1 MKIRKEVVYISD
13 EEAINKTTLFI
24 PESVM
29 KNKALSNYAIADY
42 CVLQTL
48 SIPTQMPLQ
57 CITYQQILFYLT
69 GDTSQRRRINDCI
82 KCGINELID
91 NHIVKKEKEFQKHL
105 VLDCSNLWI
114 DTKRDKFTIITFDEV
129 QNIFEVENVNNF
141 LLLKYFILLMGTIS
155 SKITVY
161 LNNSNFKNRVVGSF
175 TIEYLAELSGIS
187 DRTVIEYNKILE
199 SIGLLYVYR
208 QEDFVID
215 KENNIKRLNNIYGR
229 LRDKEYINTYAFNQ
243 KKHFNSYQYRET
255 NIEKANKKRRLAQMY
270 QQLIKGRSSKYSN
283 REITEIYDYVI
294 SENEKYERMY
304 EKDGCEEHLEK
315 IRDIEIFKKYEFLK
329 EK

>member
-1 MKIRKEVVYISD
+1 M
-13 EEAINKTTLFI
+13 N
-24 PESVM
+24 
-29 KNKALSNYAIADY
+29 NKALSNYAIADY
-42 CVLQTL
+42 CVLQAL

-57 CITYQQILFYLT
+57 CITHQQIVFYLT
-69 GDTSQRRRINDCI
+69 GDTSQRRRINDYI

-129 QNIFEVENVNNF
+129 QNIFKVENVNNF

-155 SKITVY
+155 NKITVY
-161 LNNSNFKNRVVGSF
+161 LDNGNFKNRVVGSF
-175 TIEYLAELSGIS
+175 TIEYLAKLSGIS

-229 LRDKEYINTYAFNQ
+229 PCDKEYIDTYALNQ
-243 KKHFNSYQYRET
+243 QKHLNSYQYREN
-255 NIEKANKKRRLAQMY
+255 NIEKANNKRRLAQMY
-270 QQLIKGRSSKYSN
+270 QQLIKGRGSKYSN

-304 EKDGCEEHLEK
+304 KKDGYEEYLGK
-315 IRDIEIFKKYEFLK
+315 IRNTEIFEKYEFLK